1 MKSSVVNN
9 YRFRLLFNL
18 TRLVMVAPNSNA
30 GIERVCALVNK
41 DKSGS
46 SGRNRLDIERT
57 LSSILAVTLD
67 QPEAFSKRY
76 EFTPDVKLISETKK
90 ATTRYNNLHSSS
102 SASKL

>member
-1 MKSSVVNN
+1 MI
-9 YRFRLLFNL
+9 
-18 TRLVMVAPNSNA
+18 VAPKSIA
-30 GIERVCALVNK
+30 GIERVYALVNK

-76 EFTPDVKLISETKK
+76 KFTPDVKLISETKK
-90 ATTRYNNLHSSS
+90 ATT
-102 SASKL
+102 K

>member
-18 TRLVMVAPNSNA
+18 TRLVIVAPNSIA
-30 GIERVCALVNK
+30 GIERVYDLVNK

-46 SGRNRLDIERT
+46 SGRNSLDIERT

-90 ATTRYNNLHSSS
+90 ATTKYNNLHSSS

>member
-1 MKSSVVNN
+1 MI
-9 YRFRLLFNL
+9 
-18 TRLVMVAPNSNA
+18 VAPNSIA
-30 GIERVCALVNK
+30 GIELVYALVNK

-76 EFTPDVKLISETKK
+76 KFTPDVKLISETKK
-90 ATTRYNNLHSSS
+90 ATT
-102 SASKL
+102 K